1 MSDANLT
8 LRESIEKAGS
18 EQNLKNNETE
28 SETKDTEESS
38 EATESDSTESKDDT
52 EQSEDVGDPEI
63 EEAVNFYKALR
74 DPAQQKNIITELAH
88 RAGLLKPNEVMT
100 AEKQKTFND
109 LINETLGEE
118 YPDLKDK
125 MTKLFDAYDAHHNEE
140 LNRVK
145 GQLQQEKIQQ
155 QVETFE
161 NEFSSFIKEHKVTDA
176 IAAKMLKEIEELP
189 PTVGKEGKRIPL
201 TTYLGKIHRL
211 VVGSGPTEIESAI
224 RRNEKIEKN
233 LKERSKN
240 LSSDVDD
247 SRLKRGSALPSVR
260 ESIAAAAKGI
270 TFEE

>member
-1 MSDANLT
+1 MSDTNLT
-8 LRESIEKAGS
+8 LKESIEKAGS
-18 EQNLKNNETE
+18 DQQQENEDEQVETKSEE
-28 SETKDTEESS
+28 SKDTEESS
-38 EATESDSTESKDDT
+38 ETSETTSEEESIA
-52 EQSEDVGDPEI
+52 GDPEI

-74 DPAQQKNIITELAH
+74 DPAQQKNIIAELAH
-88 RAGLLKPNEVMT
+88 RAGLLKPNETLT

-125 MTKLFDAYDAHHNEE
+125 MTKLFDAYDVHHNEE

-161 NEFSSFIKEHKVTDA
+161 NEFSTFIKEHKVTDA

-201 TTYLGKIHRL
+201 TTYLGKIHKL
-211 VVGSGPTEIESAI
+211 VVGTGPTEIESAV

-233 LKERSKN
+233 LKDRSKN